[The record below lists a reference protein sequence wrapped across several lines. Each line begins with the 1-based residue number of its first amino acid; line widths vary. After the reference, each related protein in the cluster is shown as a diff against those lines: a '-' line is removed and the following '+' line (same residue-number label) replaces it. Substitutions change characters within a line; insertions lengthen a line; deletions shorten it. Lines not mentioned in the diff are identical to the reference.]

1 MQIRVYTS
9 TFLVIA
15 ATALSGCGS
24 SAGTD
29 TTGSALKSTS
39 SILGQISGHASVSAN
54 TVPDNGD
61 VNPYGVAFVPNGFG
75 GILKTGDILVANFN
89 NAGNLQGTG
98 STVVAVNK
106 NSPATPRVFYELPQP
121 LDLTSDEMGFS
132 TALGVL
138 SNGLVVLGNVPSVG
152 GTGACNAFDS
162 TQVGPGHLTVIGA
175 DGLKRTGGNVTSLDG
190 GVDGP
195 WDLTIVPE
203 SATKAIIFVANLNV
217 GGGIDHGQV
226 LRKDLTLTVDGGI
239 SSVTT
244 TVIAAGY
251 TTRCDSAAFV
261 VGPTGLAYDS
271 SSKTLY
277 VASTGDNAIFEI
289 DNADTAG
296 ASNSPGTIVAQDLKQ
311 FHGPLGLVLAQNGDL
326 ISTQGDAVAPD
337 KTHPSEIV
345 EITGAGTFLSQF
357 SIATTRS
364 FPGKGAGA
372 AFGIALDEGATPGS
386 SRFAAV
392 DDGSNVLDVWSF

>member
-1 MQIRVYTS
+1 
-9 TFLVIA
+9 
-15 ATALSGCGS
+15 
-24 SAGTD
+24 
-29 TTGSALKSTS
+29 
-39 SILGQISGHASVSAN
+39 
-54 TVPDNGD
+54 
-61 VNPYGVAFVPNGFG
+61 
-75 GILKTGDILVANFN
+75 
-89 NAGNLQGTG
+89 
-98 STVVAVNK
+98 
-106 NSPATPRVFYELPQP
+106 VFYELPQP
-121 LDLTSDEMGFS
+121 IDLATSDEMGFS

-138 SNGLVVLGNVPSVG
+138 SNGLVVLGNVASVG
-152 GTGACNAFDS
+152 GTGVCNAFDS
-162 TQVGPGHLTVIGA
+162 SNVGSGHLTVIGA
-175 DGLKRTGGNVTSLDG
+175 DGVKRTGGNVTSLDG

-217 GGGIDHGQV
+217 AGGIDHGQV

-251 TTRCDSAAFV
+251 KTRCDSAAFV

-271 SSKTLY
+271 STQKLY

-289 DNADTAG
+289 DSANTAG
-296 ASNSPGTIVAQDLKQ
+296 ASNSPGNIVAKDLKQ

-326 ISTQGDAVAPD
+326 ISTQGDAVSPD

-345 EITGAGTFLSQF
+345 EITGGGTFLSQF

-372 AFGIALDEGATPGS
+372 AFGIALEEGSTAGS